1 MSQTTLIEPFDS
13 AGVASAE
20 EGSVVLDGPDGI
32 AITLTAEAA
41 LQTGL
46 SLMKAAEKARLQSL
60 RRKDG

>member
-1 MSQTTLIEPFDS
+1 VSQSTFIEPFDS

-41 LQTGL
+41 RQTGL
-46 SLMKAAEKARLQSL
+46 SLMKAAEEARLQIV
-60 RRKDG
+60 RRKGG